1 MTWRAAGEFHR
12 PSQPLKMSPNCP
24 AAINFCLIPF
34 KTTAALPGLPQQL
47 LCCLEEPNPRGLI
60 ARSSRS
66 VRATQRDS
74 CAKLHSVS
82 PECSSTI
89 PAMNNGDI
97 GSGSRAAPVR
107 ASKAGPTK
115 SDIDPYVMELLEK
128 IDAGKTILQFRKDAK
143 IFSQGDSAEGIYFIQ
158 TGKVKITV
166 VSAAGKEAV
175 LAVLG
180 PRGFLGEGCLVG
192 QSLRISTATAIQSST
207 LVRIERR
214 AMLRSLH
221 AQPELSEK
229 FTASLLAR
237 NIDLEEDLCDQ
248 LFNHSE
254 KRLARV
260 LLKLARF
267 GQHDALLAAKM
278 PRMSHETLAE
288 MVGTTRSRVSH
299 FMNKFRKLGLID
311 YHNGD
316 ITVRAELLTDVVLHD

>member
-1 MTWRAAGEFHR
+1 MKIRT
-12 PSQPLKMSPNCP
+12 
-24 AAINFCLIPF
+24 
-34 KTTAALPGLPQQL
+34 
-47 LCCLEEPNPRGLI
+47 
-60 ARSSRS
+60 SSRS
-66 VRATQRDS
+66 EVKKGS
-74 CAKLHSVS
+74 PAKARL
-82 PECSSTI
+82 
-89 PAMNNGDI
+89 
-97 GSGSRAAPVR
+97 
-107 ASKAGPTK
+107 SKAVT
-115 SDIDPYVMELLEK
+115 DPYLADLFENTTE
-128 IDAGKTILQFRKDAK
+128 GKTVLHLAKDEK
-143 IFSQGDSAEGIYFIQ
+143 VFSQGDTAEAIYFIQ

-166 VSAAGKEAV
+166 VSAVGNEAV
-175 LAVLG
+175 LTIVG

-192 QSLRISTATAIQSST
+192 QSIRVSTAAAIQSST
-207 LVRIERR
+207 LYRIERG

-267 GQHDALLAAKM
+267 GLHDVLPAARM

-288 MVGTTRSRVSH
+288 MVGTTRSRVTH

-311 YHNGD
+311 YKGNEE
-316 ITVRAELLTDVVLHD
+316 IIVRAELLTDVVLHD